1 MPHSGKLINHCVKR
15 SGAAA
20 LVHQMA
26 QTNLEWTLMS
36 DCGLAA
42 SIWTTASHNFV
53 SNKLDCHLR
62 QWWARMLL
70 GIAWDA
76 AEGAAMQPWFDL
88 IWFDNLTGLTRFDLI
103 WFDLIWFGVQLTE
116 CSDYWLIHP
125 FKNVLI
131 AGETLLRNWPWSWP
145 LEDDLGELQ
154 TRKALPL
161 LLFCDGWGVLDILGI
176 CTIIGMNGSVLV
188 DCSGCTSRCRTGT
201 WLVWRSAFS
210 TQLGFHVNR
219 ALFANWMRQSFILR
233 WNNLN

>member
-103 WFDLIWFGVQLTE
+103 WFDLIWCSIDRMFWLLIDSSIQECTHCRWNFAPQLTM
-116 CSDYWLIHP
+116 
-125 FKNVLI
+125 VLAPWRWSWRTPNQKGPALTFVLWCVGCTWHI
-131 AGETLLRNWPWSWP
+131 GDLYYNRDERISASWLLRLHLKMQDRDLTG
-145 LEDDLGELQ
+145 LEKCILYAAGFPCQPSLVC
-154 TRKALPL
+154 K
-161 LLFCDGWGVLDILGI
+161 LDE
-176 CTIIGMNGSVLV
+176 TIFYSKVK
-188 DCSGCTSRCRTGT
+188 
-201 WLVWRSAFS
+201 
-210 TQLGFHVNR
+210 
-219 ALFANWMRQSFILR
+219 
-233 WNNLN
+233 